1 MIIQRFAFWNPGTW
15 QIPKLYWDAFSDE
28 QRIHAICKQ
37 LGKVIAYADYL
48 GINVDDIAERLKAI
62 EEGQLD
68 PIIVAAIE
76 QWFEDNQPAIMTAL
90 QNLNDALPI
99 SDFDS
104 VNTVKAAID
113 AVGEDIT
120 TIEGDIDALEGKF
133 PIQTADIA
141 NGAVTTEKIADASID
156 AAKIKKEL
164 ISRLSI
170 GSRYIKPTYIGS
182 FTNYSGMHKYLNSAD
197 NDVIYAQSMTM
208 ADDNEFKFFVVNK
221 NNDNAHIVTA
231 NQDTNTVAESQT
243 NHANWGHCNDACYN
257 PDNQRY
263 YICVASDT
271 ITTDTILIT
280 DSVFT
285 ELERVSVPNGFYYA
299 VMLYDKVTKKMY
311 AVCGQD
317 VYDFDPADNS
327 FTEHS
332 QLSELI
338 SAGGVALQGGSIYN
352 GVAVFPVAGSNP
364 QIAALKVFDIDT
376 GEKIQTITLAE
387 DDGYYPIGEL
397 EDCEFDTNGNLY
409 ISSIQCYD
417 TGDRYYSLTV
427 LNKCNIF
434 EGMLN
439 SYFSYYST
447 QPQNIYVECANYTG
461 FKSDGSSGYP
471 CKSLEEASAMA
482 SVFPKIRMIKLGV
495 DSSYSSAVAQVWFG
509 YLQLTGVMCTLHW
522 HGSAVTIRGGIIT
535 RDNSIIKIRNAARFL
550 PVYNVSNST
559 MFRCDD
565 SIVLAGNIYGNADAG
580 ASSTFAAVVSCIGCG
595 MFIAQNV
602 VNSVGATAA
611 VSNYNNGF
619 GYVTAPVKSGSW

>member
-68 PIIVAAIE
+68 PIIIAAIE

-99 SDFDS
+99 TDFDS

-113 AVGEDIT
+113 AVGEDIA

-141 NGAVTTEKIADASID
+141 NGAITTEKIADASID

-164 ISRLSI
+164 ISKLSI
-170 GSRYIKPTYIGS
+170 GSRYIKPMYIGS
-182 FTNYSGMHKYLNSAD
+182 FVNYSGKYKYLNSAD
-197 NDVIYAQSMTM
+197 TDVIYAQSMTM

-221 NNDNAHIVTA
+221 NDDNAHIVTA

-243 NHANWGHCNDACYN
+243 NHATWGHCNDACYN

-263 YICVASDT
+263 YICVASDN
-271 ITTDTILIT
+271 ITTNTILIT

-285 ELERVSVPNGFYYA
+285 EIERVSAPNGFYYV

-317 VYDFDPADNS
+317 VYDFDPSDNS

-352 GVAVFPVAGSNP
+352 GIAVFPVAGSSP
-364 QIAALKVFDIDT
+364 QVAALKVFDIDT

-387 DDGYYPIGEL
+387 NNGYYPIGEV

-409 ISSIQCYD
+409 ISTIQCYD
-417 TGDRYYSLTV
+417 SSDRYYSLTV

-434 EGMLN
+434 EGELE
-439 SYFSYYST
+439 SYVTYYST
-447 QPQNIYVECANYTG
+447 EPQNIYVECANYSG
-461 FKSDGSSGYP
+461 FRSDGSRACP
-471 CKSLEEASAMA
+471 CKTLEEAQAIA
-482 SVFPKIRMIKLGV
+482 LTFPKLNAIKLGIE
-495 DSSYSSAVAQVWFG
+495 SNYSSNVAQVWFG
-509 YLQLTGVMCTLHW
+509 FLQLTGIMCTIHW
-522 HGSAVTIRGGIIT
+522 HGSAVTIRGAIVSRG
-535 RDNSIIKIRNAARFL
+535 NSIIKMRNPARFL
-550 PVYNVSNST
+550 PVYNVTSFT
-559 MFRCDD
+559 FIRCDD
-565 SIVLAGNIYGNADAG
+565 SIVLAGTIYGYADAG
-580 ASSTFAAVVSCIGCG
+580 ASSSYASIVQCIATG
-595 MFIAQNV
+595 MLLAQSV
-602 VNSVGATAA
+602 VNNTGAATAVA
-611 VSNYNNGF
+611 NYNAGF
-619 GYVTAPVKSGSW
+619 GYVLAPIKAGSW